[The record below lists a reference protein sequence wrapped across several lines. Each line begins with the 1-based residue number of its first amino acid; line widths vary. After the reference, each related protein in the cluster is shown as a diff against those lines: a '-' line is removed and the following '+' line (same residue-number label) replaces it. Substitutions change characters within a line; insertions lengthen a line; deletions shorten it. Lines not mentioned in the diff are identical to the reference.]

1 MVTRKVE
8 DKIQKAK
15 AVRKLRVAFAFA
27 LLFGLVLIAAGQAGR
42 RSTGTGNSGAILNVT
57 ALREDNTEAPVTSKQ
72 IALYDNGVEQTIK
85 SFSPDPSPARIVLL
99 VDNSL
104 TIRADVEKLEQAARE
119 FAYEIYEGDKLLI
132 VGYDEEAEI
141 VADWT
146 DDAKKIEASLKS
158 FRKKG
163 EPHLFDALRAVSE
176 EALRP
181 LAASNQKRVIVII
194 SDGVDRGSKTH
205 FNDVLDDLQ
214 LQDITVYSVQAPDRT
229 GGALRR
235 DMPKPKEVVKKL
247 AEGTGGRVFPINDP
261 QLAAKTICDELRK
274 NRYILSY
281 TPTSIPYGDSR
292 RLLLV
297 ADNGVQVRAKTMQ
310 PPVVKQ

>member
-1 MVTRKVE
+1 MRR
-8 DKIQKAK
+8 QKERTQRVK
-15 AVRKLRVAFAFA
+15 AGRAARAGLA
-27 LLFGLVLIAAGQAGR
+27 LLLLFASVLIVAGQAGR
-42 RSTGTGNSGAILNVT
+42 RNRNATDSSTTLNVT
-57 ALREDNTEAPVTSKQ
+57 ALRDDSAETPVNSKQ

-104 TIRADVEKLEQAARE
+104 TIRADVEKLEQSARE

-132 VGYDEEAEI
+132 VGYDEQAEI

-146 DDAKKIEASLKS
+146 DDAKNIEASLKS

-163 EPHLFDALRAVSE
+163 TPHLFDALKAVSE

-181 LAASNQKRVIVII
+181 LAASSQKRVVVII
-194 SDGVDRGSKTH
+194 SDGVDRGSKTR
-205 FNDVLDDLQ
+205 FEEILGDLQ
-214 LQDITVYSVQAPDRT
+214 LQDIVVYAVQAPDRT

-235 DMPKPKEVVKKL
+235 DMPKPKEVVQKL

-261 QLAAKTICDELRK
+261 QAAAKAICDELRK

-281 TPTSIPYGDSR
+281 SPTSIPYGDAR

-297 ADNGVQVRAKTMQ
+297 ADTGVQVRAKTVQ
-310 PPVVKQ
+310 PPALKQ

>member
-1 MVTRKVE
+1 M
-8 DKIQKAK
+8 
-15 AVRKLRVAFAFA
+15 
-27 LLFGLVLIAAGQAGR
+27 
-42 RSTGTGNSGAILNVT
+42 
-57 ALREDNTEAPVTSKQ
+57 REDNAEAPVTSKQ
-72 IALYDNGVEQTIK
+72 LALYDNGIEQTIK

-132 VGYDEEAEI
+132 VGYDEQAEI

-146 DDAKKIEASLKS
+146 DDSKKIEVSLKS

-163 EPHLFDALRAVSE
+163 TPHLFDALKAVSE

-181 LAASNQKRVIVII
+181 LAATSQKRVIVII

-205 FNDVLDDLQ
+205 FDEILGDLQ
-214 LQDITVYSVQAPDRT
+214 LQDIAVYAVQAPDRT

-247 AEGTGGRVFPINDP
+247 AEDTGGRVFPINEP
-261 QLAAKTICDELRK
+261 QVAAKAICDELRK

-281 TPTSIPYGDSR
+281 SPTSIPFGENR

-297 ADNGVQVRAKTMQ
+297 SDSGIQVRAKTIQ
-310 PPVVKQ
+310 PPAIKQ

>member
-1 MVTRKVE
+1 MLNREEKAPGRRAARKF
-8 DKIQKAK
+8 
-15 AVRKLRVAFAFA
+15 RVVFA
-27 LLFGLVLIAAGQAGR
+27 LLLLFASFLMVAGQAGR
-42 RSTGTGNSGAILNVT
+42 RNRPGGDLSTTLNVY
-57 ALREDNTEAPVTSKQ
+57 AIREDNAEAPVTSKQ
-72 IALYDNGVEQTIK
+72 IALYDNGIEQTIK

-132 VGYDEEAEI
+132 VGYDEQAEI

-163 EPHLFDALRAVSE
+163 TPHLFDALKAVSE
-176 EALRP
+176 EALKP
-181 LAASNQKRVIVII
+181 LTATSQKRVVVII
-194 SDGVDRGSKTH
+194 SDGVDRGSKTK
-205 FNDVLDDLQ
+205 FDEILNELQ

-247 AEGTGGRVFPINDP
+247 AEETGGRIFPINDP
-261 QLAAKTICDELRK
+261 QVAAKAICDELRK
-274 NRYILSY
+274 NRYLLSY
-281 TPTSIPYGDSR
+281 SPTSIPYGENR

-297 ADNGVQVRAKTMQ
+297 ADTGVQVRAKTMQ
-310 PPVVKQ
+310 PPTIKQ

>member
-1 MVTRKVE
+1 MRRQQEMTTGRRHTFE
-8 DKIQKAK
+8 RRA
-15 AVRKLRVAFAFA
+15 AFA
-27 LLFGLVLIAAGQAGR
+27 LLFLLASFLVVMGQAGR
-42 RSTGTGNSGAILNVT
+42 RNRSESDSNAILNVF
-57 ALREDNTEAPVTSKQ
+57 AVREDNAEAPITSKQ
-72 IALYDNGVEQTIK
+72 LALYDNGIEQTIK

-104 TIRADVEKLEQAARE
+104 TLRADVEKLEQAARE

-132 VGYDEEAEI
+132 VGYDEQAEI

-146 DDAKKIEASLKS
+146 DDSKMIEASLKG

-163 EPHLFDALRAVSE
+163 APHLFDALKAVSE

-181 LAASNQKRVIVII
+181 LAASIQKRVIVVI
-194 SDGVDRGSKTH
+194 SDGVDRGSKTR
-205 FNDVLDDLQ
+205 FEEILGDLQ
-214 LQDITVYSVQAPDRT
+214 LQDITVYAVQAPDRT

-235 DMPKPKEVVKKL
+235 DMPKPKEVVQKL
-247 AEGTGGRVFPINDP
+247 AEGTGGRVFPINEP
-261 QLAAKTICDELRK
+261 QVAAKAICDELRK

-281 TPTSIPYGDSR
+281 SPSSIPYGDAR

-297 ADNGVQVRAKTMQ
+297 ADTGVTVRVKTVQ
-310 PPVVKQ
+310 PPAIKQ